1 MTVTATQLRK
11 DIYRILDQVLETG
24 TPVEI
29 DRKGHRLKIVL
40 DEPRGGNK
48 LEHLVR
54 RDEFLKC
61 DPEELVHLDWSS
73 EWKP

>member
-1 MTVTATQLRK
+1 MAVTATQLRK

-29 DRKGHRLKIVL
+29 DRKGHRLKIML
-40 DEPRGGNK
+40 DEPRSGDK
-48 LEHLVR
+48 LENLVR
-54 RDEFLKC
+54 RDDYLKC
-61 DPEELVHLDWSS
+61 DPEELVHLDWSA

>member
-1 MTVTATQLRK
+1 MAVTATQLRK

-29 DRKGHRLKIVL
+29 ERKGHRFKIVL
-40 DEPRGGNK
+40 DEPRSGTK
-48 LEHLVR
+48 LENLVR
-54 RDEFLKC
+54 RDDFLKC
-61 DPEELVHLDWSS
+61 DPAELVHLDWSS